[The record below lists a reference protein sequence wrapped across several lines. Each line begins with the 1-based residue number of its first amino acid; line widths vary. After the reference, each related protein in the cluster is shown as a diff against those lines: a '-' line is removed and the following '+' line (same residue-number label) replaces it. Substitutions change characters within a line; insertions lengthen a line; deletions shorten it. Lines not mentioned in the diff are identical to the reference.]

1 MENLEN
7 LRKENDEKFLKILQT
22 KTNILATLKVH
33 SKIFEQ
39 GLNYV
44 NKAQEN
50 NSFTRIAYFNNK
62 AKTLS
67 EIYLEKEK
75 NVKIL
80 KDLLEIKCKL
90 LQPEEQEI
98 INEILN
104 RNPED
109 SKKQLQIFLEK
120 TIIEILYHNYII
132 KLKQEFKTNG
142 AK

>member
-1 MENLEN
+1 MKNLEN

-22 KTNILATLKVH
+22 KTNILTTLKVH

-44 NKAQEN
+44 KKSQETN
-50 NSFTRIAYFNNK
+50 CFTKIAYFNNK

-75 NVKIL
+75 NVMIL
-80 KDLLEIKCKL
+80 KDLLKIKSNL

-98 INEILN
+98 IKEILN
-104 RNPED
+104 RSPED
-109 SKKQLQIFLEK
+109 SKRQLQIFLEK

>member
-1 MENLEN
+1 MKNLKN

-22 KTNILATLKVH
+22 KTNILTTLKVH

-44 NKAQEN
+44 KKAQETN
-50 NSFTRIAYFNNK
+50 CFTKIAYFNNK

-80 KDLLEIKCKL
+80 KDLLKIKSNL

-98 INEILN
+98 IKEILN
-104 RNPED
+104 RSPED
-109 SKKQLQIFLEK
+109 SKRQLQFFLRENDYRNTISQLHNK
-120 TIIEILYHNYII
+120 T
-132 KLKQEFKTNG
+132 
-142 AK
+142 